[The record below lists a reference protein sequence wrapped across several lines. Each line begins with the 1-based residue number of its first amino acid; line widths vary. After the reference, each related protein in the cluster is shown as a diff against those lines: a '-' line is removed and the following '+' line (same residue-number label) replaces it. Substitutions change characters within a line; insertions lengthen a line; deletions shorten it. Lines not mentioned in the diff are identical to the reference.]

1 MLRVKSH
8 HERQNRKPYAES
20 QQSDRTMEK
29 DVKVGT
35 LVLLSVSIFAVL
47 AITTFIVPFEDEQTR
62 WFFVGL
68 AAALAVINVFGFFMI
83 WQSSPTVI
91 DEIFLMTPTG
101 MLLKHYTR
109 RLRPDRDEDIMA
121 GMLTAVQ
128 NFIKESF
135 DEHGGKLKEIRF
147 ENYDILI
154 SHSKNVVVAAIIS
167 TKKPEK
173 LRIQLKQVTEEI
185 EERFG
190 GKLTQWSG
198 DKSDL
203 RDVDIVMKELIS
215 GKYRR

>member
-1 MLRVKSH
+1 M
-8 HERQNRKPYAES
+8 P
-20 QQSDRTMEK
+20 MEK
-29 DVKVGT
+29 EIKIGT
-35 LVLLSVSIFAVL
+35 LAIMSVSILVVL
-47 AITTFIVPFEDEQTR
+47 LATAFVIPFEDDVTR
-62 WFFVGL
+62 LFFVGL
-68 AAALAVINVFGFFMI
+68 AAALACINIAGFFMI
-83 WQSSPTVI
+83 WRSSPTII

-109 RLRPDRDEDIMA
+109 RLRPDQDEHIMA

-135 DEHGGKLKEIRF
+135 DEHGGRLKEIKF

-173 LRIQLKQVTEEI
+173 LRLQLKEATEDI

-190 GKLTQWSG
+190 DRLTQWSG
-198 DKSDL
+198 DTAEIA
-203 RDVDIVMKELIS
+203 DVDNVMKQLIS
-215 GKYRR
+215 GRYRR

>member
-1 MLRVKSH
+1 
-8 HERQNRKPYAES
+8 
-20 QQSDRTMEK
+20 MEK

-35 LVLLSVSIFAVL
+35 LVAMSISIFLVL
-47 AITTFIVPFEDEQTR
+47 AVTAFVIPFEDDVTR
-62 WFFVGL
+62 MFFVGL
-68 AAALAVINVFGFFMI
+68 AAALAAINVGGFFMI
-83 WQSSPTVI
+83 WRSSPTII

-101 MLLKHYTR
+101 LLLKHYTR
-109 RLRPDRDEDIMA
+109 RLRPDQDQDIMA

-173 LRIQLKQVTEEI
+173 LRIQLRQVTDEI

-190 GKLTQWSG
+190 DKLTGWSG
-198 DKSDL
+198 DKDEI
-203 RDVDIVMKELIS
+203 RDVDNVMKQLIS